1 MLLEG
6 AIQINLP
13 YITGDRRKT
22 GNARREMNQML
33 IQLSVCLFT
42 AQKVIKQ
49 YGANGWIVLLQH
61 GRVLVYE
68 QKCMQL

>member
-6 AIQINLP
+6 AIQINVP
-13 YITGDRRKT
+13 YITGDRGKI
-22 GNARREMNQML
+22 GNAGREMNQML
-33 IQLSVCLFT
+33 IQLSVYLFT

-49 YGANGWIVLLQH
+49 YDANGWIVLLQH
-61 GRVLVYE
+61 GRVLVYK